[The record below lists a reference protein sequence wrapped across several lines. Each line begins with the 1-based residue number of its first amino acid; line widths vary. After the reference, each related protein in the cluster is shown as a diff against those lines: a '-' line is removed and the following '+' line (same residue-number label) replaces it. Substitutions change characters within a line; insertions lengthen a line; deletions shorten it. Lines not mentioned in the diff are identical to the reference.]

1 MQSHAFYM
9 LEMSQVHPLLS
20 ISTSGTLIQM
30 TILFH
35 PNYYSESES
44 CSVMSDSFRPHG
56 LYSPWNSPGQNTGVG
71 SLFPSPEDLPNNNL
85 INHLLSWPPC
95 LSKCILYTEAR
106 IKFFSKSR
114 PDFVASPPAKT
125 YQRFTTAYE
134 IRQKSFKSPLWP
146 YTVHRTAISLAISCC
161 LPLFPRLSFNSKKV
175 KCSLSFEHFHVCYFL
190 CLHHT
195 PCSLP
200 ILPFITFL
208 ATSIFLIICFL
219 FNSTNN
225 SRNSMCRVCLFD

>member
-1 MQSHAFYM
+1 MYSHAFYM

-20 ISTSGTLIQM
+20 ISTSGTLFQM

-44 CSVMSDSFRPHG
+44 CSVMSDSFQPHG
-56 LYSPWNSPGQNTGVG
+56 LYSPWNSPGQNTGVD
-71 SLFPSPEDLPNNNL
+71 SLFPSLEDLPNNNL
-85 INHLLSWPPC
+85 INCLPSWPPC

-114 PDFVASPPAKT
+114 PDFVTAPPAKT
-125 YQRFTTAYE
+125 YQRFTTVYK
-134 IRQKSFKSPLWP
+134 IRQKSFKSVYDPTQSTAQPSLWP
-146 YTVHRTAISLAISCC
+146 FLVACPC
-161 LPLFPRLSFNSKKV
+161 FPGFLSIPRKSHV
-175 KCSLSFEHFHVCYFL
+175 ISFEHFHVYSL
-190 CLHHT
+190 CFHHT
-195 PCSLP
+195 PFSLP